1 MRQIGRLMPIVAETD
16 EFSTRW
22 NSHAEIKS
30 AKFGRIASPGMSV
43 VFSKAGA
50 KLSRCARW
58 RQRICR
64 AQPGRSARVL
74 PHRSNRLL
82 LIAAGCKS
90 QAPSRW
96 IKSRGKC
103 RRPNRVTDTRELSL
117 STVAQAPVIVRVG
130 PLPPHSRRFRFGKQS
145 GYPLPVAICLG
156 CAKCRLASLFRRPA
170 ADRFKDWLDETIRLP
185 APSSPGPVTRVG
197 PRSSSSRSLFA

>member
-1 MRQIGRLMPIVAETD
+1 MPQIGRLMPIVAETD
-16 EFSTRW
+16 EFSTRG

-50 KLSRCARW
+50 KLSRCARC

-64 AQPGRSARVL
+64 ATRADHARVL
-74 PHRSNRLL
+74 PHRSNRAL

-117 STVAQAPVIVRVG
+117 STVAQASSECELG
-130 PLPPHSRRFRFGKQS
+130 HSRLIAGASALGSKAAIR
-145 GYPLPVAICLG
+145 YP
-156 CAKCRLASLFRRPA
+156 
-170 ADRFKDWLDETIRLP
+170 
-185 APSSPGPVTRVG
+185 
-197 PRSSSSRSLFA
+197 SRYVWDVP